1 MKIEKILLGLLI
13 LFLLIGTVSAFD
25 VDSLKNIDDCTK
37 FDDGFSNYTT
47 HINRYFMV
55 VPIQEYS
62 AFENAT
68 DVGHIVKD
76 VGDNI
81 FYFEEGVI
89 GVMGYQELVEIDGE
103 TYYVSIDQGSKM
115 SPGEE
120 KMLLEDMKEFNK
132 LNNLTPLDIASVT

>member
-103 TYYVSIDQGSKM
+103 TYYVSVYQHSKL
-115 SPGEE
+115 SPSEE
-120 KMLLEDMKEFNK
+120 KELLDDLIEFNK
-132 LNNLTPLDIASVT
+132 VNNFEPIEMSVT